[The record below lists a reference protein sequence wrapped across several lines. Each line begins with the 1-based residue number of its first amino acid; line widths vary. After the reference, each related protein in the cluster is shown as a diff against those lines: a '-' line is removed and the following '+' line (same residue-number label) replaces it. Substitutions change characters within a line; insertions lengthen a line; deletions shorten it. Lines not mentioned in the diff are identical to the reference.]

1 MEDGPVMLPGKR
13 VAPVPVAPPP
23 WMRNGLFSVMLPL
36 IVCEP
41 VLLLRTPSPVMKEL
55 PSGTSLLVR
64 DPLLTIMSRAKV
76 ELAGAREM
84 LRSGGAQ
91 TRPPAIVGT
100 PRLIP
105 P

>member
-13 VAPVPVAPPP
+13 VALVQVAPPP

-55 PSGTSLLVR
+55 PSCTPLLVR

-76 ELAGAREM
+76 ELAGAPEM
-84 LRSGGAQ
+84 LRSGGAP
-91 TRPPAIVGT
+91 TRSTSFVGT
-100 PRLIP
+100 PRVIAP
-105 P
+105 